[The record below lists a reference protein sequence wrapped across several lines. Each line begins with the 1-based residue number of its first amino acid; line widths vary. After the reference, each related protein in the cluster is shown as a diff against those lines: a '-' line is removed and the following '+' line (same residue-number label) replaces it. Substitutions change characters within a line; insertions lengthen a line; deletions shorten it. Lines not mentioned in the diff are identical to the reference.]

1 MNDNEAK
8 VVGELLHI
16 GDLRMHTAIPLEL
29 LNEVAKRW
37 NAYRE
42 MIDFLE
48 KAEYVFNCA
57 ILRTPTGKV
66 RSECTELN
74 IARMQF
80 IEESK

>member
-16 GDLRMHTAIPLEL
+16 GDLRMHTAIPLVL
-29 LNEVAKRW
+29 LDEIAKRW

-42 MIDFLE
+42 MIKFLE
-48 KAEYVFNCA
+48 KAEYAFNCA

-66 RSECTELN
+66 RNECTELN